1 MWLSAGFKGPNL
13 SDIILS
19 IDPLFIAASK
29 GFAILTEFYEDA
41 AKALF
46 FRQVKWRKWVL
57 RQQICVNKFQLCHL
71 LDSSSRTLFYAEL
84 DNTEFPK
91 LNCNTFY
98 F

>member
-84 DNTEFPK
+84 DNTEFSN
-91 LNCNTFY
+91 LN
-98 F
+98 